1 MVMPQCSAAYSPKT
15 ACLSSD
21 APSRSLT
28 AASPAASPAGVFS
41 LPAGITKLRALACL
55 DVSGCPLNSLPTS
68 LGRLQALRH
77 LRLNGTNIM
86 VGLMHIWEPLAKL
99 PTLESVEMRWVLGDQ
114 GIQGLKRG
122 GRWVGGVWGEGAL
135 QCAQAQARKGGA
147 AAWLQFAGRP
157 AG

>member
-1 MVMPQCSAAYSPKT
+1 M
-15 ACLSSD
+15 
-21 APSRSLT
+21 
-28 AASPAASPAGVFS
+28 FS

-99 PTLESVEMRWVLGDQ
+99 PALESVEMRWVLGHL
-114 GIQGLKRG
+114 GICGLKG
-122 GRWVGGVWGEGAL
+122 GGALVGWVGMVVGRCNVHRHKHAKEEPQPGFSLLEDQLAEWRSTMARGPGRTAT
-135 QCAQAQARKGGA
+135 CRQAGNAHS
-147 AAWLQFAGRP
+147 
-157 AG
+157 